1 MRVALAGATG
11 LLGGAVGAALAGRG
25 DRVVALSRAELGAPE
40 ALAAA
45 LGGCDAVINLAGEP
59 LLARRWDAARRR
71 AFAESRVGVTRRLV
85 EALAAAAPRPPVFL
99 CASAVGYYGDRGGEA
114 LAEDAAR
121 GEDDLARLC
130 ADWEAAAQA
139 AEPLGVR
146 VARLRLG
153 VVLAAGGGALARM
166 LPAFRLG
173 LGGPLGSGRQYLAW
187 VHLADVRGVLLAA
200 LADARYRGAI
210 NLVAPE
216 AVTSRGF
223 ARALGR
229 ALHRPAILPVPA
241 FALRLAFGDAAQVL
255 LAGQRA
261 VPARLEALGYRYAFP
276 ELAPALVDLV
286 RGAAAA

>member
-85 EALAAAAPRPPVFL
+85 KALAAAAPRPPVFL

-153 VVLAAGGGALARM
+153 MVLAAGGGALARM